1 MEFYKQ
7 LFVHNKIETKSAFM
21 PENTDMSAPITLAEG
36 YNPFGDEDVAP
47 QQAQPAVDVA
57 PTVTNEP
64 NSEQNLV
71 QNEEQPSNSSFDPD
85 QFVRERFGFESVE
98 EAENQFKRL
107 KEQPS
112 FEFKDEVSK
121 TLFDA
126 IKEGKADDVYQ
137 VLNEQKRLDKLTT
150 AELNPE
156 LAVEIIKENIKN
168 KHKDLNQ
175 DEIDLLFFEKFYVPL
190 KPEQSFDDSDEDYS
204 EKLKTWQNQVDYVEK
219 RLMIEAKLSR
229 PELEKYKAEIQ
240 LPDVY
245 NESARQAEYQE
256 EYDMLQLARYEYE
269 KTLNSDF
276 QSFNGFNVSV
286 KDEDVEI
293 PISFNVAE
301 EERLV
306 MKNQLEDFDTDTYFE
321 SRWFNK
327 DGRPNVQQ
335 IMADK
340 YLLENRDKIFSKIAN
355 EAASQRLLAHL
366 KKSGNININQ
376 TATPQGAK
384 PDLNSIE
391 AERLRMAEWAFSS

>member
-1 MEFYKQ
+1 
-7 LFVHNKIETKSAFM
+7 M
-21 PENTDMSAPITLAEG
+21 PENTDMSAPIKLAEG
-36 YNPFGDEDVAP
+36 YNPFADEDVVP
-47 QQAQPAVDVA
+47 QQTQPTVEVA

-64 NSEQNLV
+64 NNQQQSAQN
-71 QNEEQPSNSSFDPD
+71 QESNTSFDPN
-85 QFVRERFGFESVE
+85 QFVREKFGFESVE
-98 EAENQFKRL
+98 EAENQFKKF

-112 FEFKDEVSK
+112 FEFKDDVSK

-126 IKEGKADDVYQ
+126 IREGKADDVYQ

-150 AELNPE
+150 AELNPD

-175 DEIDLLFFEKFYVPL
+175 EEVDLLFFEKFYVPL

-229 PELEKYKAEIQ
+229 PELEKYKAEIK
-240 LPDVY
+240 LPDIY
-245 NESARQAEYQE
+245 NESGRQAESQ
-256 EYDMLQLARYEYE
+256 AEYE
-269 KTLNSDF
+269 MMQQARSEYERTLNSDF

-293 PISFNVAE
+293 PIAFNVGE
-301 EERLV
+301 EERLA
-306 MKNQLEDFDTDTYFE
+306 MKNQLEDFDTDSYFE
-321 SRWFNK
+321 NRWFNE
-327 DGRPNVQQ
+327 DGKPNVRQ

-340 YLLENRDKIFSKIAN
+340 YLLENREKIFSKIAN

-376 TATPQGAK
+376 TATPQGAN
-384 PDLNSIE
+384 PNLSNVE
-391 AERLRMAEWAFSS
+391 AEKLRLAEWAFSS